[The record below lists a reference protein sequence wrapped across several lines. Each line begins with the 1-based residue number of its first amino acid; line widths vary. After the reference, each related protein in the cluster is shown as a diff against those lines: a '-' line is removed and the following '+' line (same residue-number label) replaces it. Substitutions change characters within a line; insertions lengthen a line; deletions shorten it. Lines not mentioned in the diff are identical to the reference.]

1 MQKIVALSRCLAI
14 TMAAATVILN
24 GWTAS
29 AETLDEAWSIALAV
43 DERLQ
48 ASELE
53 TESARWDHSAARAL
67 GRPKVANAT
76 GYTWLSATPEFQA
89 SIPGLGGLSMPMLE
103 DKFVASSTMVTMPL
117 YTGGQIS
124 HTVSAAAS
132 QVAAAEKEEVRTR
145 LDIKL
150 DVADA
155 YVTVLRARQAMKVAQ
170 ANVTSLQTH
179 VRVVTSLLE
188 QGLAAPS
195 DQLAAQV
202 ALADAS
208 QKTLRARNGVDL
220 AGAAYNRLMRRPLDG
235 AVELDELEV
244 YPSHESLDEL
254 TARALATRPEL
265 ARLSAQIN
273 ALRCQAEGLRA
284 ANRPQLG
291 VAGGY
296 TYLEN
301 EHIAPEGYG
310 SVSLALEWMPY
321 DGGIARSRSNSVQ
334 QKANAVTRL
343 RTNAASLIRLE
354 VRKAWLDEQEARSR
368 IDVTS
373 KAIQQ
378 SEENLRVA
386 RNRYQQGEG
395 TNTEVLDAETLRT
408 LSYNN
413 YHNALY
419 DAILST
425 LRLQRAVGTL

>member
-1 MQKIVALSRCLAI
+1 M
-14 TMAAATVILN
+14 
-24 GWTAS
+24 
-29 AETLDEAWSIALAV
+29 AV

-53 TESARWDHSAARAL
+53 TESARWDHSAARGL
-67 GRPKVANAT
+67 GMPKVANAT
-76 GYTWLSATPEFQA
+76 GYSWLSATPEFQTA
-89 SIPGLGGLSMPMLE
+89 IPGLGGLSMPMLE
-103 DKFVASSTMVTMPL
+103 DQFVTSSTMVTMPL

-150 DVADA
+150 EVAGA

-179 VRVVTSLLE
+179 VRVVASLLK
-188 QGLAAPS
+188 QGLAAS
-195 DQLAAQV
+195 NDQLAAQV

-244 YPSHESLDEL
+244 YPSHESLEEL
-254 TARALATRPEL
+254 TARALVTRPEL

-321 DGGIARSRSNSVQ
+321 DGGIARSRSNSIQ
-334 QKANAVTRL
+334 QKANAVARL

-373 KAIQQ
+373 KAIEQ

-408 LSYNN
+408 LTYNN